1 LKLRV
6 GTSRFSTM
14 RVFLFCTR
22 PSSPPSRSDE
32 ANILALV
39 FSAGPG
45 WKMGHAGRRLFLGRL
60 IAGRYPPFELAHR
73 ARGLAKAELGVSG
86 PLGVAKSS
94 RSVGVDR
101 AATAEVQAR
110 SLGGGEVANLGS
122 NGLSSAEPY
131 GRPCFSPLDYKGRIG
146 FVRASHG
153 VFAGEWSRVG
163 LEQSALVAAPRVA
176 PGIPGWVGQPH

>member
-1 LKLRV
+1 MCPDLSAWPR
-6 GTSRFSTM
+6 
-14 RVFLFCTR
+14 
-22 PSSPPSRSDE
+22 
-32 ANILALV
+32 ALDPWV
-39 FSAGPG
+39 C
-45 WKMGHAGRRLFLGRL
+45 
-60 IAGRYPPFELAHR
+60 E
-73 ARGLAKAELGVSG
+73 
-86 PLGVAKSS
+86 
-94 RSVGVDR
+94 R

-163 LEQSALVAAPRVA
+163 LEQSALVAATRVA
-176 PGIPGWVGQPH
+176 PGIPGCLARVGQPHWLAH